1 MAMPAKPKPG
11 TRKRHANH
19 RQNKHEFDPEK
30 NTQKKKKTPGD
41 STKCGALKTD

>member
-19 RQNKHEFDPEK
+19 RQNKHEFDPK
-30 NTQKKKKTPGD
+30 KTHKKKKTPGD
-41 STKCGALKTD
+41 STKCGALKRD